1 VIRKK
6 PLLNQKYIKNIVKSA
21 MLEDL
26 RPDGDITTQLIKSK
40 KKIKAKIVSNQK
52 GIIGGLNFAKEVFKF
67 SDNKINFKARTKD
80 GRKINK
86 GKIVATI
93 TGDATGILKS
103 ERVALNF
110 LSLISGVATITNKF
124 VDKVKVKGRS
134 CKICCTRKTS
144 PNLRLLQKYG
154 VKLGGGL
161 NHRFN
166 LSDEMLI
173 KDNHIAIDGNIREL
187 VKRAIKNK
195 RGKKI
200 TVEVDNLNQLK
211 KIMGIKFQRIL
222 FDNMSSKNLR
232 KGIKISNKL
241 YETEAS
247 GGITLKNVRKIAL
260 TGVNRI
266 SVGQITHSVPAINF
280 KLEI

>member
-1 VIRKK
+1 M
-6 PLLNQKYIKNIVKSA
+6 S
-21 MLEDL
+21 EDL
-26 RPDGDITTQLIKSK
+26 KPSGDITTKLIRNN
-40 KKIKAKIVSNQK
+40 KKIKTKIISNENCV
-52 GIIGGLNFAKEVFKF
+52 IGGLNFAKEAFKY
-67 SDNKINFKARTKD
+67 SDKKINFRTKTKD
-80 GRKINK
+80 GKKIRK
-86 GKIVATI
+86 GKVVAIVYGNAK
-93 TGDATGILKS
+93 AILKS

-110 LSLISGVATITNKF
+110 LSLISGVATKTRKF
-124 VDKVKVKGRS
+124 VDKVKGKN

-144 PNLRLLQKYG
+144 PNLRSIQKYG

-166 LSDEMLI
+166 LSDEILI
-173 KDNHIAIDGNIREL
+173 KDNHIAIDGNIRTL
-187 VKRAIKNK
+187 VKRAVKNR

-211 KIMGIKFQRIL
+211 KILGLKFNRVL
-222 FDNMSSKNLR
+222 FDNMSTKNLR
-232 KGIKISNKL
+232 RGVNLVKNQ

-247 GGITLKNVRKIAL
+247 GGISLKNLRKIAA

-266 SVGQITHSVPAINF
+266 SVGEITHSAPSINI

>member
-6 PLLNQKYIKNIVKSA
+6 ISLNQKYIKNLVKNA

-26 RPDGDITTQLIKSK
+26 RPNGDVTGQLINNK
-40 KKIKAKIVSNQK
+40 KKIKAKIISNQA
-52 GIIGGLNFAKEVFKF
+52 GIIGGLNFAKETFKY
-67 SDNKINFKARTKD
+67 SDKKINFKTKTKD

-86 GKIVATI
+86 GKVVAII
-93 TGDATGILKS
+93 TGNAKGILKS

-110 LSLISGVATITNKF
+110 LSLISGVATLTNKF
-124 VDKVKVKGRS
+124 VNKVKGKS

-144 PNLRLLQKYG
+144 PNLRLIQKYG
-154 VKLGGGL
+154 VRLGRGI

-166 LSDEMLI
+166 LSDEILI
-173 KDNHIAIDGNIREL
+173 KDNHIAIEGDIRKL
-187 VKRAIKNK
+187 VKKAIRNK
-195 RGKKI
+195 KGKKI

-211 KIMGIKFQRIL
+211 KVMSLKFDRVL
-222 FDNMSSKNLR
+222 FDNMNPNNLR

-247 GGITLKNVRKIAL
+247 GGITLKNVRKFAS
-260 TGVNRI
+260 TGVKRI
-266 SVGQITHSVPAINF
+266 SVGQITHSVPTVNF

>member
-1 VIRKK
+1 MIRKK
-6 PLLNQKYIKNIVKSA
+6 TSLNQKHIKNIVKNA

-26 RPDGDITTQLIKSK
+26 RPDGDVTGQLIKNK
-40 KKIKAKIVSNQK
+40 KKIKAKIISNQAS
-52 GIIGGLNFAKEVFKF
+52 IIGGLNFAKEAFKY
-67 SDNKINFKARTKD
+67 SDKKINFKTKTKD

-86 GKIVATI
+86 GKVVAII
-93 TGDATGILKS
+93 TGNAKGILKS

-124 VDKVKVKGRS
+124 VSKVKGKS

-144 PNLRLLQKYG
+144 PNLRLIQKYG
-154 VKLGGGL
+154 VRLGGGL

-166 LSDEMLI
+166 LSDEILI
-173 KDNHIAIDGNIREL
+173 KDNHIAIEGDIRKL
-187 VKRAIKNK
+187 VKKAIRNK
-195 RGKKI
+195 KGKKI

-211 KIMGIKFQRIL
+211 KITSLKFDRVL
-222 FDNMSSKNLR
+222 FDNMNPTNLR
-232 KGIKISNKL
+232 RGIKLSYKF

-247 GGITLKNVRKIAL
+247 GGITLKNVRKIAS
-260 TGVNRI
+260 TGVKRI
-266 SVGQITHSVPAINF
+266 SVGQITHSVPAVNF